1 MQLLRL
7 AAVSL
12 LKESLRSVGGREYGE
27 KDGEKGSNGVARGR
41 AVDETVMVKLKRSRR
56 YNNNDN
62 TVKFVTTTRTVPD
75 C

>member
-12 LKESLRSVGGREYGE
+12 LKKGLRSVGGREYGE
-27 KDGEKGSNGVARGR
+27 KDGGKGVNGVARGR

-56 YNNNDN
+56 
-62 TVKFVTTTRTVPD
+62 
-75 C
+75 